1 MKGTVDD
8 VERVAFWS
16 ALAPTLSIE
25 GGDAALPVCLP
36 SPETLLPDLRREGY
50 VHVEGALDATA
61 VARVR
66 ALIVEL
72 VAREIPLPFAFVY
85 DAPWA
90 LFASLRPFLSAAL
103 GEDYRGL
110 PDFWAWHVAADDG
123 ARGWGPHRDRVRPT
137 LDAENNPFSLTV
149 WLPLTD
155 ATTLNGC
162 IHVLPAHLDPRFE
175 TRVWDGPDGAAVRS
189 PQDIRA
195 LPAGAGSLLA
205 WNQSLLHWGGRAS
218 RLAAGPRIS
227 LSSEFQRGDRTPYN
241 PPLYDPR
248 TPPGFLTRLGLVGKQ
263 LLQYRHMYP
272 LDEATAA
279 VALALRERH
288 MPYGDAM

>member
-1 MKGTVDD
+1 MRPDDASRVD
-8 VERVAFWS
+8 FWRS
-16 ALAPTLSIE
+16 LAPELSIE
-25 GGDAALPVCLP
+25 TSLAPLEVNLPP
-36 SPETLLPDLRREGY
+36 AEMLLPDLRREGY
-50 VHVEGALDATA
+50 VHAEGALDASA

-66 ALIVEL
+66 DVIVRM
-72 VAREIPLPFAFVY
+72 VAQGVPLPFVFVY
-85 DAPWA
+85 DEPWA

-103 GEDYRGL
+103 GEEYRGL
-110 PDFWAWHVAADDG
+110 PDFWAWHIAADDS

-137 LDAENNPFSLTV
+137 LDAANNPMSLTV

-175 TRVWDGPDGAAVRS
+175 SRIWDGPEGSSVRA
-189 PQDIRA
+189 PQDVRA

-218 RLAAGPRIS
+218 RLATGPRIS

-241 PPLYDPR
+241 PPLYDPATR
-248 TPPGFLTRLGLVGKQ
+248 PSFFVRLGLVGKQ

-272 LDEATAA
+272 LDDAMA
-279 VALALRERH
+279 ALAEDLRERH
-288 MPYGDAM
+288 VPYGEEM